1 MLKCSG
7 AQNEPDAQ
15 LAVLLDFLMRVSPQ
29 IHPCLQSPGLAHDS
43 LCVAAELPV
52 AQESITDCLNS
63 HVILLVQGSSLDQIS
78 DIQSSVYTSRS
89 ARGTNS
95 VDRVICCWRRPQWW
109 ATQWTPLLWSGSIFS
124 WLNKSFILEMF
135 VWSITGWP
143 LKWPLCYLW
152 TSMVLDKSTR

>member
-29 IHPCLQSPGLAHDS
+29 IHPCLQSPGLARDS

-95 VDRVICCWRRPQWW
+95 VDRGSCCWRQPQWW
-109 ATQWTPLLWSGSIFS
+109 ATQWTPLLRSVSIFS

-143 LKWPLCYLW
+143 LNWPLYYLW